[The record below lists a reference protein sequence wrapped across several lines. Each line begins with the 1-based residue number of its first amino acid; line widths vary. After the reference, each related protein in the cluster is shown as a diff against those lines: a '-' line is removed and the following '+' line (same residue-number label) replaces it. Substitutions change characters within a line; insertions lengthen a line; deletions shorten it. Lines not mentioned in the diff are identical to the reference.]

1 VYLAILILR
10 CVAAFE
16 AGSQEPEGEIDTRRS
31 SIVIYVGKS
40 GLFAAA
46 AHEHWVDAPIA
57 TGTITAAATPSV
69 HFTVDARKLSVRQ
82 EKGVSAKDQAE
93 VQANMQDRVLESAAY
108 PEIVFRSTQVR
119 RNRENNW
126 TVSGD
131 LTLHGVTKR

>member
-1 VYLAILILR
+1 M
-10 CVAAFE
+10 
-16 AGSQEPEGEIDTRRS
+16 
-31 SIVIYVGKS
+31 
-40 GLFAAA
+40 
-46 AHEHWVDAPIA
+46 
-57 TGTITAAATPSV
+57 
-69 HFTVDARKLSVRQ
+69 DARKLSVRL

-131 LTLHGVTKR
+131 LTFIV